1 MLPVELVVD
10 MGVSGGGVMTGEP
23 SAAVCADISARISR
37 PASAAAAAARVMQ
50 WQVGLCY
57 PDLLSTVLV
66 LTAEVL
72 AMPQLTCLV

>member
-1 MLPVELVVD
+1 MD

-23 SAAVCADISARISR
+23 SAAVCADISARIRR
-37 PASAAAAAARVMQ
+37 PASAAAAAARCDRVTQ

-57 PDLLSTVLV
+57 LDLLSTVLV